1 MESVKTGKTN
11 KVGKNTEMAH
21 TKTNKETHFKQVSAI
36 TNRIRSIGG
45 IFTKIAKK
53 VRELVKKHP
62 KKSSAALVVLTPVAC
77 KRAKELDDK
86 VQDKSK
92 QAEKENKINWWKYS
106 GLTIATSLLLAACS
120 AGDIDKQIEL
130 EQEKQKTEQ
139 EKKEAENARDRA
151 NKSEIE
157 LEQERQKTNK
167 SGIEL
172 ANSQIKAEQERQK
185 TEQEKQKAN
194 KSEIELEQQKQ
205 KTINTQRDLIKEQ
218 KDFIKETEQNC
229 QEKHGQLFIKR
240 ARIKTGITTGIA
252 IEIEAECKTPKP
264 TKTNQ
269 TPIQPKHLPNSK
281 HPHSQ
286 RGSKAQEL
294 IAYLLF
300 EQKDFI
306 IETEQ
311 KCQEKHNQFFIK
323 KAGIKGGAIEVEA
336 ECKTPKP
343 TKTNQTPI
351 QPKHLP
357 NSKQPHSQRGSKAQ
371 ELIAYLQKELESL
384 PYSQKAIAKQVDF
397 YKPSSIAYLELDP
410 RDFKVTEEWQNE
422 NLKIRS
428 KAQAKML
435 EMRKPQA
442 NLSPSQSFL
451 FVQRIFADIN
461 KEIEAAANTEKKA
474 EKVGYGYSKRV

>member
-1 MESVKTGKTN
+1 MKSVKTGRTN
-11 KVGKNTEMAH
+11 KVGKNTETAN

-36 TNRIRSIGG
+36 TNRLKSIGG

-62 KKSSAALVVLTPVAC
+62 KKSNAALVVLTHVAC
-77 KRAKELDDK
+77 KKAKELDDK

-92 QAEKENKINWWKYS
+92 QAEKENQINWWKYS

-130 EQEKQKTEQ
+130 EQEKQKANKSGIELEQERQKTEQ
-139 EKKEAENARDRA
+139 EKQKA

-229 QEKHGQLFIKR
+229 QEKHGQLFIKKT
-240 ARIKTGITTGIA
+240 RIKTGITTGIA

-264 TKTNQ
+264 
-269 TPIQPKHLPNSK
+269 
-281 HPHSQ
+281 
-286 RGSKAQEL
+286 A
-294 IAYLLF
+294 
-300 EQKDFI
+300 
-306 IETEQ
+306 
-311 KCQEKHNQFFIK
+311 
-323 KAGIKGGAIEVEA
+323 
-336 ECKTPKP
+336 
-343 TKTNQTPI
+343 KTNQTPI

-435 EMRKPQA
+435 EMRNLQA
-442 NLSPSQSFL
+442 NLSPFQSFSIIQNI
-451 FVQRIFADIN
+451 VADIN

-474 EKVGYGYSKRV
+474 EKVGYGYSKRM

>member
-1 MESVKTGKTN
+1 MKSVKTGKTN
-11 KVGKNTEMAH
+11 KVSKNTEMAN

-36 TNRIRSIGG
+36 TNTLRSIGG

-62 KKSSAALVVLTPVAC
+62 KKSNVALVVLTHAAC

-130 EQEKQKTEQ
+130 EQEKQKANKSGIELEQERQKTEQ
-139 EKKEAENARDRA
+139 ERQKT
-151 NKSEIE
+151 NKSGIE
-157 LEQERQKTNK
+157 LEQQRQKTEQERQKTNK

-172 ANSQIKAEQERQK
+172 ANSQIKAEQE
-185 TEQEKQKAN
+185 
-194 KSEIELEQQKQ
+194 KQ
-205 KTINTQRDLIKEQ
+205 KTINTQRGLIKEQ

-264 TKTNQ
+264 
-269 TPIQPKHLPNSK
+269 
-281 HPHSQ
+281 
-286 RGSKAQEL
+286 A
-294 IAYLLF
+294 
-300 EQKDFI
+300 
-306 IETEQ
+306 
-311 KCQEKHNQFFIK
+311 
-323 KAGIKGGAIEVEA
+323 
-336 ECKTPKP
+336 
-343 TKTNQTPI
+343 KTNQTPI

-357 NSKQPHSQRGSKAQ
+357 NSKQPHSQRGSKTQ

-384 PYSQKAIAKQVDF
+384 PYSQKAIAKQVNF

-410 RDFKVTEEWQNE
+410 RDFKVTEEWRNE

-435 EMRKPQA
+435 EMRNVKPDPQA
-442 NLSPSQSFL
+442 HLSTSQSLL
-451 FVQRIFADIN
+451 FVQKIFADIN
-461 KEIEAAANTEKKA
+461 KEIKVVANTEKKA
-474 EKVGYGYSKRV
+474 EKAGYGYSKRM

>member
-11 KVGKNTEMAH
+11 KIGKNTEMANA
-21 TKTNKETHFKQVSAI
+21 KTNKETHFKQASAI
-36 TNRIRSIGG
+36 TNIIRSIGG
-45 IFTKIAKK
+45 FFTKIAKK
-53 VRELVKKHP
+53 VRGLVKKHP
-62 KKSSAALVVLTPVAC
+62 KKSNAALVVLTHVAC

-92 QAEKENKINWWKYS
+92 QAEKENQINWWKYS

-120 AGDIDKQIEL
+120 TGDIDKQIEL
-130 EQEKQKTEQ
+130 EQEKQE
-139 EKKEAENARDRA
+139 A
-151 NKSEIE
+151 NKSGIE
-157 LEQERQKTNK
+157 LEQERQKTNKSGIELEQQRQKTEQERQKTNK

-229 QEKHGQLFIKR
+229 QEKHGQLFIKK

-264 TKTNQ
+264 
-269 TPIQPKHLPNSK
+269 
-281 HPHSQ
+281 
-286 RGSKAQEL
+286 A
-294 IAYLLF
+294 
-300 EQKDFI
+300 
-306 IETEQ
+306 
-311 KCQEKHNQFFIK
+311 
-323 KAGIKGGAIEVEA
+323 
-336 ECKTPKP
+336 
-343 TKTNQTPI
+343 KTNQTPI

-357 NSKQPHSQRGSKAQ
+357 NSKQPHSQRGSKTQ

-384 PYSQKAIAKQVDF
+384 PYSQKAIAKQVNF

-435 EMRKPQA
+435 EMRNPQA
-442 NLSPSQSFL
+442 HLSASQSLL
-451 FVQRIFADIN
+451 FVQKIFADVN
-461 KEIEAAANTEKKA
+461 KEIKVVANTEKKA
-474 EKVGYGYSKRV
+474 EKAGYGYSKRM

>member
-1 MESVKTGKTN
+1 MKSVKTGKTN
-11 KVGKNTEMAH
+11 KVGKNTEMAN
-21 TKTNKETHFKQVSAI
+21 TKTNKETHFKQANAI
-36 TNRIRSIGG
+36 TNIIRSIGG
-45 IFTKIAKK
+45 FFTKIMKK

-62 KKSSAALVVLTPVAC
+62 KKSRAALVVLTHVAC

-92 QAEKENKINWWKYS
+92 QAEKENQINWWKYS

-120 AGDIDKQIEL
+120 VGDIDKQIEL
-130 EQEKQKTEQ
+130 EQEKQEANKSGIELEQERQKTEQ
-139 EKKEAENARDRA
+139 ERQKT

-229 QEKHGQLFIKR
+229 QEKHGQLFIKK

-269 TPIQPKHLPNSK
+269 TPIQPKH
-281 HPHSQ
+281 
-286 RGSKAQEL
+286 
-294 IAYLLF
+294 F
-300 EQKDFI
+300 
-306 IETEQ
+306 
-311 KCQEKHNQFFIK
+311 
-323 KAGIKGGAIEVEA
+323 
-336 ECKTPKP
+336 
-343 TKTNQTPI
+343 
-351 QPKHLP
+351 P
-357 NSKQPHSQRGSKAQ
+357 NSKQPRSQRGSKAQ

-410 RDFKVTEEWQNE
+410 RDFNVTEEWQKE

-428 KAQAKML
+428 RAQAKML
-435 EMRKPQA
+435 EMRHLKPDPQA
-442 NLSPSQSFL
+442 HLSTSQSLL
-451 FVQRIFADIN
+451 FVQKIFADVN
-461 KEIEAAANTEKKA
+461 KEIKVVANTEKKV
-474 EKVGYGYSKRV
+474 EKAGYGYSKRM

>member
-11 KVGKNTEMAH
+11 KVGKNTEMANA
-21 TKTNKETHFKQVSAI
+21 KTNKETHFKQASAI
-36 TNRIRSIGG
+36 TNTLRSIRG
-45 IFTKIAKK
+45 IFTKIMKR

-62 KKSSAALVVLTPVAC
+62 KKSNAALVVLTHIAC

-106 GLTIATSLLLAACS
+106 GLTIAASLLLAACS
-120 AGDIDKQIEL
+120 AGDTDKQIEL
-130 EQEKQKTEQ
+130 EQEKQKANKSGIELEQERQKTEQ
-139 EKKEAENARDRA
+139 ERQKT

-172 ANSQIKAEQERQK
+172 ANSQIKAEQEQQK
-185 TEQEKQKAN
+185 T
-194 KSEIELEQQKQ
+194 EQQKQ

-229 QEKHGQLFIKR
+229 QEKHGQLFIKKT
-240 ARIKTGITTGIA
+240 RIKTGITTGIA

-264 TKTNQ
+264 
-269 TPIQPKHLPNSK
+269 
-281 HPHSQ
+281 
-286 RGSKAQEL
+286 A
-294 IAYLLF
+294 
-300 EQKDFI
+300 
-306 IETEQ
+306 
-311 KCQEKHNQFFIK
+311 
-323 KAGIKGGAIEVEA
+323 
-336 ECKTPKP
+336 
-343 TKTNQTPI
+343 KTNQTPI

-357 NSKQPHSQRGSKAQ
+357 NSKQPRSQRGSKTQ

-410 RDFKVTEEWQNE
+410 RDFNVTEEWQKE

-435 EMRKPQA
+435 EMRDLKPDLQA
-442 NLSPSQSFL
+442 HLPISQSLL
-451 FVQRIFADIN
+451 FVQKIFADIN
-461 KEIEAAANTEKKA
+461 KEIKIVANTEKKA
-474 EKVGYGYSKRV
+474 EKAGYGYSKRV

>member
-11 KVGKNTEMAH
+11 KVGKNTETAN
-21 TKTNKETHFKQVSAI
+21 TKANKETHFKQANAI
-36 TNRIRSIGG
+36 TNIIRSIGG
-45 IFTKIAKK
+45 FFTKIMKK

-62 KKSSAALVVLTPVAC
+62 KKSRVALVVLTHVAC
-77 KRAKELDDK
+77 KKAKELDDK

-92 QAEKENKINWWKYS
+92 QAEKENQINWWKYS
-106 GLTIATSLLLAACS
+106 GLTIAASLLLAACS

-130 EQEKQKTEQ
+130 EQEKQE
-139 EKKEAENARDRA
+139 A
-151 NKSEIE
+151 NKSGIE
-157 LEQERQKTNK
+157 LEQERQKTNKSGIELEQQRQKTEQEKQKTNK

-194 KSEIELEQQKQ
+194 KSEIELERQKQ

-269 TPIQPKHLPNSK
+269 TP
-281 HPHSQ
+281 
-286 RGSKAQEL
+286 
-294 IAYLLF
+294 
-300 EQKDFI
+300 
-306 IETEQ
+306 T
-311 KCQEKHNQFFIK
+311 
-323 KAGIKGGAIEVEA
+323 
-336 ECKTPKP
+336 
-343 TKTNQTPI
+343 

-357 NSKQPHSQRGSKAQ
+357 NSKQPRSQRGSKAQ

-384 PYSQKAIAKQVDF
+384 P
-397 YKPSSIAYLELDP
+397 
-410 RDFKVTEEWQNE
+410 
-422 NLKIRS
+422 
-428 KAQAKML
+428 
-435 EMRKPQA
+435 
-442 NLSPSQSFL
+442 
-451 FVQRIFADIN
+451 
-461 KEIEAAANTEKKA
+461 
-474 EKVGYGYSKRV
+474 

>member
-1 MESVKTGKTN
+1 MESVKTGRTN
-11 KVGKNTEMAH
+11 KVGKNAETAN
-21 TKTNKETHFKQVSAI
+21 TKANKETHFKQVSVI
-36 TNRIRSIGG
+36 TNTLRSIGG
-45 IFTKIAKK
+45 FFTKIMKR

-62 KKSSAALVVLTPVAC
+62 KKSNAALVVLTHVAC

-92 QAEKENKINWWKYS
+92 QAEKENQINWWKYS

-151 NKSEIE
+151 NKSGIE

-185 TEQEKQKAN
+185 TEQEKQKTN

-264 TKTNQ
+264 AKTNQ
-269 TPIQPKHLPNSK
+269 TPIQPKHLPDSK
-281 HPHSQ
+281 QPLSQ
-286 RGSKAQEL
+286 RGSKAQE
-294 IAYLLF
+294 F
-300 EQKDFI
+300 
-306 IETEQ
+306 
-311 KCQEKHNQFFIK
+311 
-323 KAGIKGGAIEVEA
+323 
-336 ECKTPKP
+336 
-343 TKTNQTPI
+343 
-351 QPKHLP
+351 
-357 NSKQPHSQRGSKAQ
+357 
-371 ELIAYLQKELESL
+371 IAYLQKELESL
-384 PYSQKAIAKQVDF
+384 PYSQKAIVKQVDF
-397 YKPSSIAYLELDP
+397 YKPSSIAYSELDP
-410 RDFKVTEEWQNE
+410 RDFKVTEEWQKE

-435 EMRKPQA
+435 EMRNPQA
-442 NLSPSQSFL
+442 HLSTSQSLL
-451 FVQRIFADIN
+451 FVQKIFADIN
-461 KEIEAAANTEKKA
+461 KEIKVIANTEKKA
-474 EKVGYGYSKRV
+474 EKAGYGYSKRV

>member
-1 MESVKTGKTN
+1 MKSGKTN
-11 KVGKNTEMAH
+11 KVSKNTEMAN
-21 TKTNKETHFKQVSAI
+21 TKTNKETHFKQVSVI
-36 TNRIRSIGG
+36 INTLRSIGG

-62 KKSSAALVVLTPVAC
+62 KKSNAALVVLTHVAC
-77 KRAKELDDK
+77 KKAKELDDK

-139 EKKEAENARDRA
+139 EEQKTEQEKQKTEQEKQKA

-229 QEKHGQLFIKR
+229 QEKHGQLFIKKT
-240 ARIKTGITTGIA
+240 RIKTGITTGIA
-252 IEIEAECKTPKP
+252 IEI
-264 TKTNQ
+264 
-269 TPIQPKHLPNSK
+269 
-281 HPHSQ
+281 
-286 RGSKAQEL
+286 
-294 IAYLLF
+294 
-300 EQKDFI
+300 
-306 IETEQ
+306 
-311 KCQEKHNQFFIK
+311 
-323 KAGIKGGAIEVEA
+323 EA

-384 PYSQKAIAKQVDF
+384 PYSQKAIAKQVDS

-435 EMRKPQA
+435 EMRNVKTDPQA
-442 NLSPSQSFL
+442 HLSTSQSLL
-451 FVQRIFADIN
+451 FVQKIFADVN
-461 KEIEAAANTEKKA
+461 KEIKVIANTEKKA
-474 EKVGYGYSKRV
+474 EKVGYGYSKRM

>member
-11 KVGKNTEMAH
+11 KVGKNTETAN
-21 TKTNKETHFKQVSAI
+21 TKANKETHFKQANAI
-36 TNRIRSIGG
+36 TNTLRSIGG
-45 IFTKIAKK
+45 FFTKIAKR

-62 KKSSAALVVLTPVAC
+62 KKSNAALVVLTHVAC
-77 KRAKELDDK
+77 RKAKELDDK

-92 QAEKENKINWWKYS
+92 QAEKENQINWWKYS

-130 EQEKQKTEQ
+130 EQEKQKANKSGIELEQERQKTEQ
-139 EKKEAENARDRA
+139 EKQKA

-229 QEKHGQLFIKR
+229 QEKHGQLFIKK

-281 HPHSQ
+281 QPRSQ
-286 RGSKAQEL
+286 RGSRAQE
-294 IAYLLF
+294 F
-300 EQKDFI
+300 
-306 IETEQ
+306 
-311 KCQEKHNQFFIK
+311 
-323 KAGIKGGAIEVEA
+323 
-336 ECKTPKP
+336 
-343 TKTNQTPI
+343 
-351 QPKHLP
+351 
-357 NSKQPHSQRGSKAQ
+357 
-371 ELIAYLQKELESL
+371 IAYLQKELESL

-397 YKPSSIAYLELDP
+397 YKPSSIAHLELDP
-410 RDFKVTEEWQNE
+410 RDFNATEEWQKE

-435 EMRKPQA
+435 EMRHLKPDSQA
-442 NLSPSQSFL
+442 HLSTSQSLL
-451 FVQRIFADIN
+451 FVQKIFADVS
-461 KEIEAAANTEKKA
+461 KEIEAAANTEKKV
-474 EKVGYGYSKRV
+474 EKRM

>member
-11 KVGKNTEMAH
+11 KVGKNTGMAN

-36 TNRIRSIGG
+36 TNTLRSIGG

-62 KKSSAALVVLTPVAC
+62 KKSNAALVVLTHVAC
-77 KRAKELDDK
+77 KKAKELDDK

-92 QAEKENKINWWKYS
+92 QAEKENQINWWKYS

-139 EKKEAENARDRA
+139 EE
-151 NKSEIE
+151 
-157 LEQERQKTNK
+157 
-167 SGIEL
+167 
-172 ANSQIKAEQERQK
+172 QK
-185 TEQEKQKAN
+185 TEQEKQKTSN
-194 KSEIELEQQKQ
+194 IQK
-205 KTINTQRDLIKEQ
+205 DLVKEQ
-218 KDFIKETEQNC
+218 KDLVKEQKDLVKEQKDLVKEQKDLVKEQKDLVKEQKDLVKEQKDLVKEQKDLVKKAEQNC
-229 QEKHGQLFIKR
+229 QE
-240 ARIKTGITTGIA
+240 
-252 IEIEAECKTPKP
+252 
-264 TKTNQ
+264 N
-269 TPIQPKHLPNSK
+269 
-281 HPHSQ
+281 
-286 RGSKAQEL
+286 
-294 IAYLLF
+294 
-300 EQKDFI
+300 
-306 IETEQ
+306 
-311 KCQEKHNQFFIK
+311 HNQFFIK
-323 KAGIKGGAIEVEA
+323 KLGIKGGIMIEVEA

-343 TKTNQTPI
+343 AKTNQTPI

-384 PYSQKAIAKQVDF
+384 PYSQKAIAKQVNF

-442 NLSPSQSFL
+442 HLSTSQSLL
-451 FVQRIFADIN
+451 FVQKIFADIS
-461 KEIEAAANTEKKA
+461 KGIEAAANTEKKA
-474 EKVGYGYSKRV
+474 EKAGYGYSKRM

>member
-1 MESVKTGKTN
+1 MKSVKTGKTN
-11 KVGKNTEMAH
+11 KVGKNAEMAN
-21 TKTNKETHFKQVSAI
+21 TKANKETHFKQASAI
-36 TNRIRSIGG
+36 TNTLRSIGG

-62 KKSSAALVVLTPVAC
+62 KKSNAAVVVLTHAAC

-92 QAEKENKINWWKYS
+92 QAEKENQINWWKYS

-120 AGDIDKQIEL
+120 TGDIDKQIEL
-130 EQEKQKTEQ
+130 EQEKQKANKSGIELEQERQKTEQ
-139 EKKEAENARDRA
+139 EKQKA

-229 QEKHGQLFIKR
+229 QEKHGQLFIKKT
-240 ARIKTGITTGIA
+240 RIKTGITTGIA

-264 TKTNQ
+264 
-269 TPIQPKHLPNSK
+269 
-281 HPHSQ
+281 
-286 RGSKAQEL
+286 A
-294 IAYLLF
+294 
-300 EQKDFI
+300 
-306 IETEQ
+306 
-311 KCQEKHNQFFIK
+311 
-323 KAGIKGGAIEVEA
+323 
-336 ECKTPKP
+336 
-343 TKTNQTPI
+343 KTNQTPI

-357 NSKQPHSQRGSKAQ
+357 NSKQPRSQRGSKAQ

-384 PYSQKAIAKQVDF
+384 PHSQKAIAKQVDF

-410 RDFKVTEEWQNE
+410 RDFKVTEEWQKE

-435 EMRKPQA
+435 EMRNPQA
-442 NLSPSQSFL
+442 HLSTSQSLL
-451 FVQRIFADIN
+451 FVQKIFADIN
-461 KEIEAAANTEKKA
+461 KEIEATVNTEKKA
-474 EKVGYGYSKRV
+474 EKAGYGYSKRV

>member
-1 MESVKTGKTN
+1 MKSVKTGKTN
-11 KVGKNTEMAH
+11 KVSKNTEVAN
-21 TKTNKETHFKQVSAI
+21 TKTNKETHFKQVSTI
-36 TNRIRSIGG
+36 TNTLRSIGG
-45 IFTKIAKK
+45 IFTKIVNK
-53 VRELVKKHP
+53 VRELFKKHP
-62 KKSSAALVVLTPVAC
+62 KKSKVALVVLTHAAC

-106 GLTIATSLLLAACS
+106 GLTIATSLLLAACN

-130 EQEKQKTEQ
+130 EQERQK
-139 EKKEAENARDRA
+139 A
-151 NKSEIE
+151 NKSGIE

-185 TEQEKQKAN
+185 TEQERQKTNKSGIELEQQRQKTEQEKQKTN
-194 KSEIELEQQKQ
+194 KSEIELANSQIKAEQEKQ

-240 ARIKTGITTGIA
+240 TRIKTGITTGIA
-252 IEIEAECKTPKP
+252 IEIEAECKTTKP

-269 TPIQPKHLPNSK
+269 TPIQPKHLPS
-281 HPHSQ
+281 
-286 RGSKAQEL
+286 
-294 IAYLLF
+294 
-300 EQKDFI
+300 
-306 IETEQ
+306 
-311 KCQEKHNQFFIK
+311 
-323 KAGIKGGAIEVEA
+323 
-336 ECKTPKP
+336 
-343 TKTNQTPI
+343 
-351 QPKHLP
+351 
-357 NSKQPHSQRGSKAQ
+357 SKQPRSQRGSKAQ

-397 YKPSSIAYLELDP
+397 YRPSSIAYLELDP
-410 RDFKVTEEWQNE
+410 RDFNVTEEWQNE

-435 EMRKPQA
+435 EMRNPQA
-442 NLSPSQSFL
+442 HLPTSQSLL
-451 FVQRIFADIN
+451 FVQKIFADIS
-461 KEIEAAANTEKKA
+461 KEIEVVANTEKKSR
-474 EKVGYGYSKRV
+474 KSRLWL

>member
-1 MESVKTGKTN
+1 MKLVKTGTTN

-36 TNRIRSIGG
+36 TNRLKSIGG

-62 KKSSAALVVLTPVAC
+62 KKSRVALVVLTHVVC

-106 GLTIATSLLLAACS
+106 GLTIATSLLLVACS
-120 AGDIDKQIEL
+120 AGDVDKQIEL

-151 NKSEIE
+151 NKSGIE

-185 TEQEKQKAN
+185 TEQEKQKTN

-269 TPIQPKHLPNSK
+269 TPIQPKHLPS
-281 HPHSQ
+281 
-286 RGSKAQEL
+286 
-294 IAYLLF
+294 
-300 EQKDFI
+300 
-306 IETEQ
+306 
-311 KCQEKHNQFFIK
+311 
-323 KAGIKGGAIEVEA
+323 
-336 ECKTPKP
+336 
-343 TKTNQTPI
+343 
-351 QPKHLP
+351 
-357 NSKQPHSQRGSKAQ
+357 SKQPHSQRGSKAQ
-371 ELIAYLQKELESL
+371 EFIAYLQKELESL
-384 PYSQKAIAKQVDF
+384 PYSQKTIAKQVDF
-397 YKPSSIAYLELDP
+397 YRPSSIAYLELDP
-410 RDFKVTEEWQNE
+410 RDFKVTKEWQNE

-442 NLSPSQSFL
+442 NLSAFQSFSII
-451 FVQRIFADIN
+451 QEIAADIN
-461 KEIEAAANTEKKA
+461 KEIEASANTEKKA
-474 EKVGYGYSKRV
+474 EKVGYGYSKRM